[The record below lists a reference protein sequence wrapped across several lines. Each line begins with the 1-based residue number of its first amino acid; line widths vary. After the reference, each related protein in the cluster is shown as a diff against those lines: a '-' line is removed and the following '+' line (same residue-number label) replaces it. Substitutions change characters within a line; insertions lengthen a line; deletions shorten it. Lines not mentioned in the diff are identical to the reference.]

1 MSARRVPA
9 ALVALV
15 GLAACGGPAPVA
27 TTGAPA
33 PGAAA
38 SASVVTTPGPSVAPT
53 AEPTGTATTSP
64 AATASGITTAPTTSA
79 PAVTTSA
86 PPVTTSAPPVTTSAP
101 AGPSVPAVAA
111 RDVSAWRKADFASPS
126 GRIWC
131 GLTAEDALCHFP
143 RGFWGTIPSGEEVCP
158 GEGLDVTGVA
168 VTASG
173 TTYFCS
179 GDPSAFPVRGQD
191 SVAWH
196 TATGYPWVAY
206 DGFTLAVLP
215 YGKALRH
222 GAFVCASA
230 ENGVTCAHRTT
241 GRGFRIA
248 LAGVDFF

>member
-15 GLAACGGPAPVA
+15 GLVACAGPAPVA

-86 PPVTTSAPPVTTSAP
+86 P

-143 RGFWGTIPSGEEVCP
+143 RGFWGTIPSDEEVCP

-230 ENGVTCAHRTT
+230 ENGVTCAHRAT
-241 GRGFRIA
+241 GHGFRIA

>member
-15 GLAACGGPAPVA
+15 GLAACASPAPVA

-64 AATASGITTAPTTSA
+64 AATASGIMTAR
-79 PAVTTSA
+79 TTSA
-86 PPVTTSAPPVTTSAP
+86 PPVTTSVS